1 MSSYWKKGE
10 SVAEL
15 TQEGTGGD
23 ILAQALINQGVTQ
36 IFGIPGVQLDGA
48 VDALY
53 KRSEELAFTCARNEQ
68 ATTYMADG
76 YARST
81 GAEGVAMVVPG
92 PGMLNATAGLATA
105 YAANSPVLLISG
117 QINSTMIGK
126 GYGALHEIPDQSGI
140 LARLTKWSGLATKPE
155 EVPGL
160 VEEAFRQLRSGRPRP
175 VAIEVPMDVLHAR
188 ATVGIADRVGFAPTP
203 PDAEVL
209 DRAAQ
214 LLASAHK
221 PLIYV
226 GGGVR
231 AADASAALV
240 ELAESLEA
248 PVIVSENGRG
258 AIDARHR
265 LAFDGLALRRFREDA
280 DVVLVVGSRLATAG
294 GQPVNLGTGR
304 VVMLN
309 VEEADLRGPHPIDVA
324 IHGDARLGL
333 EALVSGI
340 GTTQRES
347 REAELSGI
355 RAWCEEQFA
364 TIQPQLDYL
373 AAIRSALP
381 EDGVFVS
388 ELTQIGYV
396 ANIRFPAYHARG
408 FIGPSYQGTL
418 GFGFSTA
425 LGAKT
430 ANPDRAVVSVSGDGG
445 FSWTLQELSTA
456 KRFNIGLAA
465 IVFNDGHF
473 GNVRRIQRDS
483 YGGRFFATDL
493 TNPDYQKLAGAF
505 GVASAKVETPKQL
518 QGVLSEAF
526 SGNEPLLI
534 EVPVGDFPSPWPL
547 IHER

>member
-1 MSSYWKKGE
+1 MLSYWKKGE

-15 TQEGTGGD
+15 TVEGTGGD
-23 ILAQALINQGVTQ
+23 ILAQALINQGVTR

-48 VDALY
+48 TDALY
-53 KRSEELAFTCARNEQ
+53 RRADELAFTCARHEQ
-68 ATTYMADG
+68 GTTYMADG
-76 YARST
+76 FARST
-81 GAEGVAMVVPG
+81 GKEGVAMVVPG

-117 QINSTMIGK
+117 QINSAMIGK

-140 LARLTKWSGLATKPE
+140 LDRLTKWSGLARSPE
-155 EVPGL
+155 EVPSL

-188 ATVGIADRVGFAPTP
+188 GSATIAGRVGHAPTVANAA
-203 PDAEVL
+203 DI

-214 LLASAHK
+214 LLSKASK

-240 ELAESLEA
+240 ALAEALEA
-248 PVIVSENGRG
+248 PVVVSENGRG

-265 LAFDGLALRRFREDA
+265 LAFDGLALRRFREEA
-280 DVVLVVGSRLATAG
+280 DVVLAVGTRLALAG
-294 GQPVNLGTGR
+294 GQPVDIGHGT
-304 VVMLN
+304 VIMLN
-309 VEEADLRGPHPIDVA
+309 ADEAALGGPHSVDVG

-333 EALVSGI
+333 EALKAGLVANA
-340 GTTQRES
+340 RES
-347 REAELSGI
+347 RQSEYTGV
-355 RAWCEEQFA
+355 RAWCDEQFA
-364 TIQPQLDYL
+364 GIRPQLDYL
-373 AAIRSALP
+373 AAIRTALP
-381 EDGVFVS
+381 DDGVFVS

-396 ANIRFPAYHARG
+396 ANIRFPTYHSRG
-408 FIGPSYQGTL
+408 FIGASYQGTL
-418 GFGFSTA
+418 GFGFATA
-425 LGAKT
+425 LGAKS
-430 ANPDRAVVSVSGDGG
+430 ADPGRAVVSVSGDGG

-473 GNVRRIQRDS
+473 GNVRRMQRDL

-493 TNPDYQKLAGAF
+493 TNPDYQKLAEAF
-505 GVASAKVETPKQL
+505 GVSSTRVRTPDQV
-518 QGVLSEAF
+518 QGTLAEAF
-526 SGNEPLLI
+526 TANEPILI